1 MRRVF
6 MRTTVAG
13 IPAIGLAGCT
23 VGPQPRSPEFTATDS
38 YTVSLIPSMTASA
51 PTDSGEA

>member
-1 MRRVF
+1 

-23 VGPQPRSPEFTATDS
+23 VGPQPHSPELTTTDS
-38 YTVSLIPSMTASA
+38 YTVSLIPSETASA
-51 PTDSGEA
+51 PTDRGV